1 MAETHHH
8 FIGRF
13 ARVLATVHAVEPA
26 SSRLCEAGRLMLGA
40 DGAAL
45 TLMTGQQSM
54 VVVASTNELAAQIE
68 DLQDVVGEGPGR
80 DAFATGAVQVADFSL
95 GGDGAWPLMHQH
107 GESLGFRGVLVAIP
121 LSPHD
126 EVIGTLTTHGSTAP
140 RPGDLETAA
149 MLGVAIGTAL
159 LHDPQVERRDEMI
172 TSSWASRAQV
182 HQATGMIISQTGVRP
197 EDAVA
202 LMRGQAFANN
212 LSMLDVAQQIV
223 ERRINFRDFTI
234 EGD

>member
-13 ARVLATVHAVEPA
+13 ARVLASVHAIEPA

-45 TLMTGQQSM
+45 TLMTGSQSM
-54 VVVASTNELAAQIE
+54 VVVASTDELAEQLE
-68 DLQDVVGEGPGR
+68 DLQDVVGEGPGK
-80 DAFATGAVQVADFSL
+80 DAFATGSVQVADFAN
-95 GGDGAWPLMHQH
+95 GGDGAWPLMHEH
-107 GESLGFRGVLVAIP
+107 GDRLGFRGVLVAVP
-121 LSPHD
+121 LNPHD
-126 EVIGTLTTHGSTAP
+126 EVIGTLTTHGSAAP
-140 RPGDLETAA
+140 RPADLEIANR
-149 MLGVAIGTAL
+149 LGAAIGTAL
-159 LHDPQVERRDEMI
+159 LHDPQVERRDEMLA
-172 TSSWASRAQV
+172 SSWASRAQV

-197 EDAVA
+197 EDAMA
-202 LMRGQAFANN
+202 LLRGQAFANN